1 MSIVIFSG
9 GRGNKNLLKTIIQKE
24 SSNFNLDII
33 VNGLDDGASTGSI
46 REIFDDKV
54 HGISDFLKVALALSK
69 NDELTNI
76 LEKRLPETKNY
87 QENLLLLE
95 SINKFISSSD
105 DLFVFDK
112 NDALKK
118 YREELQSHFRNFL
131 EYVFKKFGHFKDM
144 GDFKVGNVVFAS
156 YLVTNSMDFQSSL
169 ISFMKF
175 LEVNLDRFKIHQST
189 FKNSYLVG
197 LLKSGSLLPNEASVV
212 LTRTSDYIL
221 ETFQIPRPLSASEIR
236 TISSK
241 ELEDKIDYL
250 REIEFIPETGEEVK
264 SIITNCEAIVYG
276 AGTPYSSLLP
286 SLELK
291 GIAEA
296 IKSKNHP
303 KILVANLVKETSNTL
318 TVEDLVENIL
328 QYICKSIGP
337 DKKFLVSDFITH
349 IIIPDDLNKSEE
361 NWIDADIQS
370 ISNKYN
376 SIKVV
381 KGNIR
386 TPNDS
391 SKHDGEALLRIILDI
406 IDG

>member
-1 MSIVIFSG
+1 M
-9 GRGNKNLLKTIIQKE
+9 
-24 SSNFNLDII
+24 
-33 VNGLDDGASTGSI
+33 
-46 REIFDDKV
+46 
-54 HGISDFLKVALALSK
+54 LA
-69 NDELTNI
+69 EC
-76 LEKRLPETKNY
+76 
-87 QENLLLLE
+87 Q
-95 SINKFISSSD
+95 
-105 DLFVFDK
+105 
-112 NDALKK
+112 
-118 YREELQSHFRNFL
+118 
-131 EYVFKKFGHFKDM
+131 
-144 GDFKVGNVVFAS
+144 
-156 YLVTNSMDFQSSL
+156 
-169 ISFMKF
+169 
-175 LEVNLDRFKIHQST
+175 
-189 FKNSYLVG
+189 
-197 LLKSGSLLPNEASVV
+197 LKSGSLLTNEASVV

-337 DKKFLVSDFITH
+337 DKKFLKLSSS
-349 IIIPDDLNKSEE
+349 NS
-361 NWIDADIQS
+361 WIG
-370 ISNKYN
+370 K
-376 SIKVV
+376 
-381 KGNIR
+381 
-386 TPNDS
+386 
-391 SKHDGEALLRIILDI
+391 
-406 IDG
+406 

>member
-197 LLKSGSLLPNEASVV
+197 LLKNGSLLPNEASVV

-349 IIIPDDLNKSEE
+349 IIIPDDLNNSEE

-370 ISNKYN
+370 ISSKYN